1 MSGRGVFSYAFT
13 ATGTY
18 PATGHWT
25 RVGETDFR
33 SSLKRIRC
41 AVFPAEATPEW
52 ADDLLRI
59 ARAVYLVDKR
69 SPRPHGRDPWT
80 RELCLWV
87 QVTDKSRWEGEPLAI
102 LNAVLRVLT
111 SDVWH
116 ITVESG
122 APPIDAEQRL
132 FKDRTAS
139 EVALFSGG
147 LDSAAY
153 AAQQACTPGGMLLL
167 IGHDFADAH
176 EPQKRLY
183 TAIDQL
189 ENKQRRIEYCAVAD
203 KPSRKGKRPE
213 TSTRSRGF
221 LFAATAIYAAAAHG
235 VTLAMVPENG
245 QLAINPPLTPARLAA
260 CSTRSVHPWV
270 LDQLNQLITAIH
282 GNVRVHNPFLYQ
294 TKGQVCAIAYN
305 SGLSEGALTQTVS
318 CGNYSVHRLTG
329 NCGYC
334 YPCLIRRSG
343 LHAALGKD
351 GTYYERDLQAL
362 TTFDT
367 AQQLL
372 DLQRWLS
379 QKFTSHELIADMPL
393 PRNVSLHAVLS
404 MLTQGRAEIRHM
416 LRQHHR
422 WAADRVPIPQPRSS
436 QPQQGQ
442 HYGVRGKPPGCAPDT
457 QPSSNDCGMPPAQ
470 ELPQSSR
477 D

>member
-1 MSGRGVFSYAFT
+1 MSGRRVFRYAFT

-18 PATGHWT
+18 PATGDWSP
-25 RVGETDFR
+25 VGETDFR
-33 SSLKRIRC
+33 SSLKRIRW
-41 AVFPAEATPEW
+41 AVFPAETTPEW

-59 ARAVYLVDKR
+59 ARAAYLVDKR

-80 RELCLWV
+80 RELHLWV

-111 SDVWH
+111 SDIWN
-116 ITVESG
+116 ITVEGG
-122 APPIDAEQRL
+122 APPIDAQRRL
-132 FKDRTAS
+132 GRYGTAS
-139 EVALFSGG
+139 EVTLFSGG

-153 AAQQACTPGGMLLL
+153 AAQQACTPGDMLLL

-183 TAIDQL
+183 TAIDRL
-189 ENKQRRIEYCAVAD
+189 DNKQRLIEYCAVAD
-203 KPSRKGKRPE
+203 SPSRKGKRPE

-221 LFAATAIYAAAAHG
+221 LFAATAVYAAAAHG
-235 VTLAMVPENG
+235 VSHAMVPENG

-260 CSTRSVHPWV
+260 CSTRSVHPWI
-270 LDQLNQLITAIH
+270 LDRLNQLIAGIH
-282 GNVRVHNPFLYQ
+282 GDVRVHNPFLYQ
-294 TKGQVCAIAYN
+294 TKGQVCAIAHN
-305 SGLSEGALTQTVS
+305 SGLSETVLAQTVS
-318 CGNYSVHRLTG
+318 CGNYSVHRRTG

-351 GTYYERDLQAL
+351 CTHYERDLQAL
-362 TTFDT
+362 TTLDT

-379 QKFTSHELIADMPL
+379 QEFTSHELIADMPL

-404 MLTQGRAEIRHM
+404 MLTQGREEIRHM

-422 WAADRVPIPQPRSS
+422 WSPDRVSVPQPRSS
-436 QPQQGQ
+436 Q
-442 HYGVRGKPPGCAPDT
+442 
-457 QPSSNDCGMPPAQ
+457 SSAGHSALSPIH
-470 ELPQSSR
+470 R
-477 D
+477 